1 MICRTKVLD
10 GRRAGHR
17 EPAGWGTLGG
27 MSDYAYSTAGEL
39 TAAMEA
45 GDVSAVELTTAAVA
59 RIERLDGEVNAVCV
73 PDFER
78 ALAAAEEANARRA
91 RGESGPVLGV
101 PMTIKDSIDIA
112 GLPTTWG
119 FPPFKDNVA
128 AADAVAVARL
138 KAAGAV
144 ILGKT
149 NVPLALGDFQ
159 SYNGIYGV
167 TNNPWDLGRTP
178 GGSSGGSA
186 AALAAGFG
194 ALSMGSDIGGSL
206 RVPAHFSGV
215 YAHKPSIGLLPLRGH
230 TFPGT
235 RPLPEFGGELGVI
248 GPMARGAADLA
259 TMVRLL
265 SDPDEAGLGAGY
277 RTALRPAR
285 HDELDAYRVLIL
297 DSHPLLPVSA
307 EVRAAIDDLAKRLE
321 AVGVTVRRESPHLP
335 DLAEGARSYMRL
347 LQSATSAGFPP
358 HVYAAAQLA
367 AAALDESDT
376 SLAAERARGMV
387 LGHRDWVAA
396 DGVRAGQRAQWAEL
410 FADVDVVV
418 APVFATPAIPHDHSE
433 PMAARTITVDG
444 EEHDYLDQLAW
455 AGLATAPGLPSTAVP
470 VTRSAQGLPIGV
482 QLIGPLFEDYTPIRF
497 AELLDREFGG
507 FTPPPFGASAEG
519 GC

>member
-1 MICRTKVLD
+1 MT
-10 GRRAGHR
+10 
-17 EPAGWGTLGG
+17 
-27 MSDYAYSTAGEL
+27 DYAYSTAAEL
-39 TAAMEA
+39 AAAMDGGE
-45 GDVSAVELTTAAVA
+45 VSAVELTTAAIA
-59 RIERLDGEVNAVCV
+59 RIEQLDGDINAICV
-73 PDFER
+73 RDFDR
-78 ALAAAEEANARRA
+78 ALVAAGEADAARA
-91 RGESGPVLGV
+91 RGEVGPVLGV
-101 PMTIKDSIDIA
+101 PMTIKDSIDVA

-119 FPPFKDNVA
+119 FPRFKDQLA

-149 NVPLALGDFQ
+149 NVPVALGDFQ
-159 SYNGIYGV
+159 SYNAIYGA

-194 ALSMGSDIGGSL
+194 ALSIGSDIGGSL

-248 GPMARGAADLA
+248 GPMARSAADLA
-259 TMVRLL
+259 LMFRLL
-265 SDPDEAGLGAGY
+265 CDPDEAGPGIAY

-285 HDELDAYRVLIL
+285 HDDLGAYRVLIL
-297 DSHPLLPVSA
+297 QAHPLVPVSS
-307 EVRAAIDDLAKRLE
+307 EVRAAIDDLAARLE
-321 AVGVTVRRESPHLP
+321 AAGVTVRRHSPHLP

-347 LQSATSAGFPP
+347 LQSSIAAGFPP
-358 HVYAAAQLA
+358 AVYAAALKA

-376 SLAAERARGMV
+376 SLFAERARGVV
-387 LGHRDWVAA
+387 LSHRDWVAA
-396 DGVRAGQRAQWAEL
+396 DAVRATQRAQWAEL
-410 FADVDVVV
+410 FTDVDIVV
-418 APVFATPAIPHDHSE
+418 APVTSTPAFPHDHSE
-433 PMAARTITVDG
+433 PMWMRRISIDG
-444 EEHDYLDQLAW
+444 EEHDYFDQLAW
-455 AGLATAPGLPSTAVP
+455 GGIATAPGLPSSAVP

-482 QLIGPLFEDYTPIRF
+482 QLIGPLLEDHTPIRF

-507 FTPPPFGASAEG
+507 FTRPPSL
-519 GC
+519 